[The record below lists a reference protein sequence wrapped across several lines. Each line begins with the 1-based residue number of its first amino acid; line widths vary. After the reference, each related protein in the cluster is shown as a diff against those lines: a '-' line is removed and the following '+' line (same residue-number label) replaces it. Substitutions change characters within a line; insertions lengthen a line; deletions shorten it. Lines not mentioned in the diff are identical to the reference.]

1 LFTCLTLVFVSR
13 YRLYACTDDAT
24 DSCQANSQSFRTSDT
39 LIGPFARYNFDTY
52 LLTYLLTYNT
62 YLVAEAAAAPLNTSD
77 LLRVVFIIC
86 VDIMRLLSCTRVYMN
101 HAVVW
106 PEGATT
112 LHDSLSHSLRHPEF
126 LPPLK

>member
-1 LFTCLTLVFVSR
+1 MTPLILVKRTVRVSAPLIPLSGLSR
-13 YRLYACTDDAT
+13 VI
-24 DSCQANSQSFRTSDT
+24 TST
-39 LIGPFARYNFDTY
+39 
-52 LLTYLLTYNT
+52 LTYLLTYNT

-126 LPPLK
+126 LPPSNRPTDVTTPLATPNCCS